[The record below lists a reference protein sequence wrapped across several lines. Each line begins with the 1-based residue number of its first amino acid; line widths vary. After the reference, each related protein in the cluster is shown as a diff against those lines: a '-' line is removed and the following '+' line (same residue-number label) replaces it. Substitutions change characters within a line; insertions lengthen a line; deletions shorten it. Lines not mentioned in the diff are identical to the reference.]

1 MMRRPPRSTRTAT
14 LFPYTTPFRSLT
26 LRGPFDYADA
36 SDLAGGTSA
45 EDSGPARAAW
55 QAARLAM
62 LGPVS
67 AMQSAVFPGGYH
79 GPWMPGPVW
88 VLVKVGGVLSEP
100 VRTAEHGGG
109 KECVR
114 KGRFRWWP

>member
-1 MMRRPPRSTRTAT
+1 M
-14 LFPYTTPFRSLT
+14 LGLSLT

-62 LGPVS
+62 LVSVS
-67 AMQSAVFPGGYH
+67 AMTSAVFLGGYH
-79 GPWMPGPVW
+79 GPWLPGPVW
-88 VLVKVGGVLSEP
+88 MLVKMAGVLAALVGATHMLARLP
-100 VRTAEHGGG
+100 D
-109 KECVR
+109 R
-114 KGRFRWWP
+114 KSTRLNSSH